1 LKHLIGFKGQ
11 IYHKKALNLLRK
23 RRGLCP
29 FKKTKKVLK
38 IPKQFLEKYQS
49 IPPMTFHF
57 NFKEI
62 LTASMVLFAV
72 IDIVGSV
79 PIIISLRNKVGH
91 IQSEKASIVAGIIM
105 VAFLFIGEEIL
116 NLIGIDVNSFAV
128 AGALVIFFL
137 AIEMILGITL
147 YKDDEPESASIVPI
161 AFPLIA
167 GAGTITTL
175 LSLRAEY
182 HVENIIIAI
191 VVNIIFV
198 YLVLKSSKRIE
209 RVLGKNGLSVIRKVF
224 GVILL
229 AIAVKLFAANINVL
243 FNA

>member
-1 LKHLIGFKGQ
+1 
-11 IYHKKALNLLRK
+11 
-23 RRGLCP
+23 
-29 FKKTKKVLK
+29 
-38 IPKQFLEKYQS
+38 
-49 IPPMTFHF
+49 MTFHF

-191 VVNIIFV
+191 VVNVIFV